1 MTKKLF
7 VTMTLASAVLA
18 SCCGGAEK
26 QQEAAM
32 ITKQPIEVVDGRFTA
47 EIMHQ
52 LGKVG
57 DPQLSPD
64 GTKILYGVGYTSVK
78 ENRSNREL
86 FVMNVDGS
94 DNHQITNSPKS
105 ENNARWINGGSQ
117 IAFLRGGSMW
127 IMDANGQNEK
137 EVKGVSG
144 IDAFEFSPAEDKIMY
159 ISYIKA
165 CTKPT
170 DVYPD
175 LEKSSGRIIKDLMY
189 RHWDHF
195 VEEIPHTFVA
205 SFDGATLSGSKDIL
219 GAGEEL
225 YELPTLPFGGLEQ
238 LSWSPDGKYIA
249 YSCRKVA
256 GKQYAFSTNSDI
268 YLYEVAT
275 GKTENL
281 SEGMMGYDT
290 EPLFSPD
297 GKLLAWVSMERNG
310 YEADKRRLFVMD
322 MSDRSKKELSGDFK
336 YNVEAIT
343 WAPESDKIYFT
354 SCVNAL
360 TAIFEVDVNKDCSAI
375 YKPRANEPTDE
386 THFGNGVRRITA
398 DNLLFDFDG
407 VQVAG
412 EKLIT
417 TNKCMLRPAEIVSVN
432 IADGAC
438 TQLTFENKETLD
450 KMKEPTIEQRW
461 MTTVDGKKMH
471 TWILYPPDFDKTK
484 KYPAILM
491 CLGGP
496 QGTISQGWSTRWNYR
511 LMASNDYI
519 VILPNR
525 RGTTAFGQEWCEQI
539 SGDYCGLN
547 IQDYLTSVDVMKKEP
562 YVGKVAATGASY
574 GGYSVYYLAGVHKN
588 RFSALIAHAG
598 IFNQEQMYMMTEE
611 MWFPTWDNGGAPW
624 DNNPTANRHYSN
636 SPHKLIRNWNT
647 PILITHG
654 EMDYRVP
661 VEQGMAAFNA
671 AQMMG
676 VPSEMLLFP
685 EENHWILKP
694 QNSVHWHRAFY
705 DWLDKYCK

>member
-18 SCCGGAEK
+18 SCCGGTEK

-64 GTKILYGVGYTSVK
+64 GSKILYGVGYTSVK

-86 FVMNVDGS
+86 FEMNVAGS
-94 DNHQITNSPKS
+94 QNHKITKSAKS
-105 ENNARWINGGSQ
+105 ENNARWINGGNQ

-127 IMDANGQNEK
+127 VMDANGQNER
-137 EVKGVSG
+137 EVKGISG

-159 ISYIKA
+159 ISNIKA

-205 SFDGATLSGSKDIL
+205 SFDGATLSDSKDIL

-238 LSWSPDGKYIA
+238 LSWSPDGKH
-249 YSCRKVA
+249 
-256 GKQYAFSTNSDI
+256 
-268 YLYEVAT
+268 
-275 GKTENL
+275 
-281 SEGMMGYDT
+281 
-290 EPLFSPD
+290 
-297 GKLLAWVSMERNG
+297 LAWVSMERNG

-360 TAIFEVDVNKDCSAI
+360 TAIFEVSLNKDCSAV

-386 THFGNGVRRITA
+386 THYGNGVRRITA
-398 DNLLFDFDG
+398 DDLLFDFDG

-450 KMKEPTIEQRW
+450 RMKEPTIEQRW

-624 DNNPTANRHYSN
+624 DNNPTANRHYGN

-694 QNSVHWHRAFY
+694 QNSVHWHRTFY

>member
-1 MTKKLF
+1 
-7 VTMTLASAVLA
+7 
-18 SCCGGAEK
+18 
-26 QQEAAM
+26 
-32 ITKQPIEVVDGRFTA
+32 
-47 EIMHQ
+47 
-52 LGKVG
+52 
-57 DPQLSPD
+57 
-64 GTKILYGVGYTSVK
+64 
-78 ENRSNREL
+78 
-86 FVMNVDGS
+86 MNVDGS
-94 DNHQITNSPKS
+94 QNHKITNSAKS
-105 ENNARWINGGSQ
+105 ENNARWINGGNQ

-127 IMDANGQNEK
+127 VMDANGQNER
-137 EVKGVSG
+137 EVKGISG

-159 ISYIKA
+159 ISNIKA

-205 SFDGATLSGSKDIL
+205 SFDGATLSDSKDIL

-297 GKLLAWVSMERNG
+297 GKHLAWVSMERNG

-360 TAIFEVDVNKDCSAI
+360 TAIFEVSLNKDCSAV

-386 THFGNGVRRITA
+386 THYGNGVRRITA
-398 DNLLFDFDG
+398 DDLLFDFDG

-450 KMKEPTIEQRW
+450 RMKEPTIEQRW

-624 DNNPTANRHYSN
+624 DNNPTANRHYGN

-694 QNSVHWHRAFY
+694 QNSVHWHRTFY

>member
-18 SCCGGAEK
+18 SCCGGTEK

-64 GTKILYGVGYTSVK
+64 GSKILYGVGYTSVK

-86 FVMNVDGS
+86 FVMNVDGTQ
-94 DNHQITNSPKS
+94 NHKITNSAKS
-105 ENNARWINGGSQ
+105 ENNARWINGGNQ

-127 IMDANGQNEK
+127 VMDANGQNER
-137 EVKGVSG
+137 EVKGISG

-159 ISYIKA
+159 ISNIKA

-205 SFDGATLSGSKDIL
+205 SFDGATLSDSKDIL

-268 YLYEVAT
+268 YLYEVDT

-297 GKLLAWVSMERNG
+297 GKHLAWVSMERNG

-386 THFGNGVRRITA
+386 THYGNGVRRITA
-398 DNLLFDFDG
+398 DDLLFDFDG
-407 VQVAG
+407 VQVAS

-450 KMKEPTIEQRW
+450 RMKEPTIEQRW

-624 DNNPTANRHYSN
+624 DNNPTATRHYGN

-694 QNSVHWHRAFY
+694 QNSVHWHRTFY

>member
-18 SCCGGAEK
+18 SCCGNAEK

-57 DPQLSPD
+57 DPQVSPD
-64 GTKILYGVGYTSVK
+64 GSKILYGVGYTSVK

-105 ENNARWINGGSQ
+105 ENNARWINGGSR

-137 EVKGVSG
+137 EVKGISG

-159 ISYIKA
+159 ISNIKA

-249 YSCRKVA
+249 YSCRKAA

-297 GKLLAWVSMERNG
+297 GKYLAWVSMERNG

-322 MSDRSKKELSGDFK
+322 MSNREKKELSGDYK

-343 WAPESDKIYFT
+343 WAPGSDKIYFT

-360 TAIFEVDVNKDCSAI
+360 TAIFEVDVNKDCSAV

-398 DNLLFDFDG
+398 EDLLFDFDG

-547 IQDYLTSVDVMKKEP
+547 IQDYLTSVDEMKKEP

>member
-1 MTKKLF
+1 
-7 VTMTLASAVLA
+7 
-18 SCCGGAEK
+18 
-26 QQEAAM
+26 
-32 ITKQPIEVVDGRFTA
+32 
-47 EIMHQ
+47 
-52 LGKVG
+52 
-57 DPQLSPD
+57 
-64 GTKILYGVGYTSVK
+64 
-78 ENRSNREL
+78 
-86 FVMNVDGS
+86 MNVDGS
-94 DNHQITNSPKS
+94 QNHKITNSAKS
-105 ENNARWINGGSQ
+105 ENNARWINGGNQ

-127 IMDANGQNEK
+127 VMDANGQNER
-137 EVKGVSG
+137 EVKGISG

-159 ISYIKA
+159 ISNIKA

-205 SFDGATLSGSKDIL
+205 SFDGATLSDSKDIL

-297 GKLLAWVSMERNG
+297 GKHLAWVSMERNG

-360 TAIFEVDVNKDCSAI
+360 TAIFEVDVNKDCSAV

-386 THFGNGVRRITA
+386 THYGNGVRRITA
-398 DNLLFDFDG
+398 DDLLFDFDG

-450 KMKEPTIEQRW
+450 RMKEPTIEQRW

-624 DNNPTANRHYSN
+624 DNNPTANRHYGN

-694 QNSVHWHRAFY
+694 QNSVHWHRTFY